1 MIYKKKSLLK
11 FKIMYMMGVYCL
23 TNFLGRQ
30 IYHHMSFD
38 EYVYFPPLFVWLV
51 CEHVDNNEWGE
62 PTATQNIIFS
72 VRYTKNERIH

>member
-38 EYVYFPPLFVWLV
+38 EYVYFPPLFV
-51 CEHVDNNEWGE
+51 
-62 PTATQNIIFS
+62 
-72 VRYTKNERIH
+72 